1 MVTTAVPVLARV
13 RVWLAEAPM
22 AMLPKLRAEGVICR
36 CDWMPVPLSGT
47 LMGRV
52 ESEVA
57 MATVSARV
65 PVWVGV
71 KVICSVQ
78 VVWEARVLLMGQS
91 PVAV

>member
-1 MVTTAVPVLARV
+1 MVKVRV
-13 RVWLAEAPM
+13 RLAEAPM
-22 AMLPKLRAEGVICR
+22 AMLPKLSVEGVICR
-36 CDWMPVPLSGT
+36 CDWMPVPVRVA

-57 MATVSARV
+57 METLPLRV

-78 VVWEARVLLMGQS
+78 LVAGVRVLLVGQL